1 MIVNLMS
8 CSKNIYNTTK
18 ISNNGVNLKESKLL
32 RSVDNFLNCV
42 SSITIL
48 CFTEINHWD
57 VGAEG
62 DIEVFWWEYVVF
74 RERSDIEP
82 VWKKFI
88 HLILVAWLCFFTSD
102 TKGKNGLGS
111 WCWSWRAIYVVNFY
125 ISLTKHY
132 KKVDPISLRGVLLH
146 ADDVV
151 LTTNLFNQW
160 SVFKDFTY

>member
-1 MIVNLMS
+1 MCFMIVNLMS

-74 RERSDIEP
+74 RERSHIET
-82 VWKKFI
+82 V
-88 HLILVAWLCFFTSD
+88 
-102 TKGKNGLGS
+102 
-111 WCWSWRAIYVVNFY
+111 
-125 ISLTKHY
+125 
-132 KKVDPISLRGVLLH
+132 
-146 ADDVV
+146 
-151 LTTNLFNQW
+151 
-160 SVFKDFTY
+160 